1 MQDSMSSCGTQWA
14 ACTSAVGWLL
24 GFILGGL
31 GLQWQQRG
39 GSIPLC
45 FFAVLA
51 SSRYGAP
58 GAHGIYSAV
67 NAFPRSA
74 WSSPTGGGGDGNTT
88 PGRSTHP
95 FSPCWE
101 GCGRQLVPAVSPSIG
116 LRSAPPIRTPA
127 QCHAP
132 IPRRESRPV
141 LAARTAGTRATCA
154 LGSRGHPLRR
164 SPARFSVPTAACVR
178 PQCTRR
184 FARAPTPAAKRCAP
198 CVCTPTAVPRRRRR
212 QQDPKIPGGPPPAPG
227 AGGAAARA
235 ATYTPPP
242 PEGRRR
248 RLGPKPPGGCKASMT
263 VTGTA
268 YTRCPSAGIHCGHL
282 SQPAP
287 RQECHTRPEPPPFPS
302 SCPV

>member
-58 GAHGIYSAV
+58 GAHGIDSAV

-184 FARAPTPAAKRCAP
+184 FARAPTPAAKRCVP
-198 CVCTPTAVPRRRRR
+198 CVCTPTVIN
-212 QQDPKIPGGPPPAPG
+212 DIYTH
-227 AGGAAARA
+227 GGAQAPA
-235 ATYTPPP
+235 ATAGPQDSGGASAGAWGGRRGRPGRPLSPPP
-242 PEGRRR
+242 PRRGAAGAWDPSHLEGARH
-248 RLGPKPPGGCKASMT
+248 P
-263 VTGTA
+263 
-268 YTRCPSAGIHCGHL
+268 
-282 SQPAP
+282 
-287 RQECHTRPEPPPFPS
+287 
-302 SCPV
+302 